1 MEMTLEE
8 LNDYTSTIK
17 MQAEKS
23 MRTQIVKYIKKGY
36 TTNGLQIMLSKFN
49 LMTGESRK
57 IEIDGYDS
65 NKPLMIINPRDEE

>member
-17 MQAEKS
+17 MQAEKA
-23 MRTQIVKYIKKGY
+23 MRTQIVKYIKEGY
-36 TTNGLQIMLSKFN
+36 TTNGLLFMLSKFN

-57 IEIDGYDS
+57 IEIDDYDS
-65 NKPLMIINPRDEE
+65 NKPVMIINPRDEE